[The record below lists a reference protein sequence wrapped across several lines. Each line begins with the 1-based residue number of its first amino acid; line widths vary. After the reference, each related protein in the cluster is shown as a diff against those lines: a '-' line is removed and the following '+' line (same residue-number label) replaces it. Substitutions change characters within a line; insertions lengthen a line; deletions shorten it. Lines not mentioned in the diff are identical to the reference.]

1 MRPMLEGLYEPGS
14 PIKFIAL
21 DPPPSDGFTT
31 NLNVVVRDAAP
42 GDTVEE
48 FGSPVSLKELKRQ
61 AAELLRGP
69 VESDLVDLPAGTAH
83 KLSVKLELKG
93 LSRVRRFPSIRS
105 SMNSFPAGSTM
116 PLSIRLILI
125 ASPSTRASSLNP
137 LDLSRSAS
145 FLSL

>member
-69 VESDLVDLPAGTAH
+69 VESDLMDLPAGTAH
-83 KLSVKLELKG
+83 KLSVQLEFKVLQGQTISVYQEQYEFISGGEYYALIYSTDSDRK
-93 LSRVRRFPSIRS
+93 SEYQSVFAESARS
-105 SMNSFPAGSTM
+105 FKIG
-116 PLSIRLILI
+116 
-125 ASPSTRASSLNP
+125 
-137 LDLSRSAS
+137 
-145 FLSL
+145 